1 MKQFSYLLVAIAVL
15 IGNSCKKNLNESKP
29 VSSLNIVNAIVG
41 GVSIKIDKNLLDS
54 SKIYNAKNFP
64 IVPGRDIRVYP
75 TIDPAS
81 TYYQVSKSQTV
92 NGKLYSVLFCG
103 QSPNVEAIFREEN
116 YPAPYTDS
124 SFGVRVINLSP
135 NSSPINIT
143 IQSNSSTNLFS
154 NIAYKQI
161 SDFVKLPLKTSVTA
175 GSVSFQVRSAVNPS
189 TVMTTYTLPNNANS
203 EYPGISINLQRF
215 KNITIVVKGVQGTTS
230 GADRFGVFPV
240 LTSY

>member
-1 MKQFSYLLVAIAVL
+1 
-15 IGNSCKKNLNESKP
+15 
-29 VSSLNIVNAIVG
+29 
-41 GVSIKIDKNLLDS
+41 
-54 SKIYNAKNFP
+54 
-64 IVPGRDIRVYP
+64 
-75 TIDPAS
+75 
-81 TYYQVSKSQTV
+81 
-92 NGKLYSVLFCG
+92 
-103 QSPNVEAIFREEN
+103 
-116 YPAPYTDS
+116 
-124 SFGVRVINLSP
+124 
-135 NSSPINIT
+135 
-143 IQSNSSTNLFS
+143 LFS